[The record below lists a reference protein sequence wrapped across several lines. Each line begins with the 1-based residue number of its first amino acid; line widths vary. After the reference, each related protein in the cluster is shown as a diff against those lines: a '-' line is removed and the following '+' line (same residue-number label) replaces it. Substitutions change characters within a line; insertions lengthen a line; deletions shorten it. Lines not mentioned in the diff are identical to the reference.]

1 DALAVLA
8 EGICDNVRALEGA
21 LIRTV
26 AYSSL
31 TGRPLTAALAR
42 EVLDSLYP
50 QAGHAPAQA
59 CSIAE
64 IQAAACMH
72 FGITT
77 QELLSTTRTPRIV
90 WPRQLAMY
98 LARELTGESLP
109 AIGRH
114 FGGRDH
120 STVLHAW
127 RRAGARIAGDAD
139 ARQAVE
145 KLCAALG
152 VDPPQTSTPRDRPA

>member
-1 DALAVLA
+1 MASSSLGAPASPLTGALGRGAP
-8 EGICDNVRALEGA
+8 EGA

-50 QAGHAPAQA
+50 QAPGQAPGHA

-64 IQAAACMH
+64 IQAAACAH

-77 QELLSTTRTPRIV
+77 QELLSATRTPRIV

-120 STVLHAW
+120 TTVLHAC
-127 RRAGARIAGDAD
+127 RRATAKLSS
-139 ARQAVE
+139 RQRCFSASS
-145 KLCAALG
+145 KTRRA
-152 VDPPQTSTPRDRPA
+152 